1 MTYSIRYRGE
11 TSGIENQHWTA
22 SLFEAKRHA
31 SEVVASGSAE
41 QAEVLNGVG
50 KVVYRFPEPEHD

>member
-1 MTYSIRYRGE
+1 MES
-11 TSGIENQHWTA
+11 QHWTA

-41 QAEVLNGVG
+41 QAEVLNRVG
-50 KVVYRFPEPEHD
+50 KVVYRFPESEHD